1 MAFLAFFV
9 CVDCLCLVKG
19 FFALAAICSVLGAE
33 LRWRHNSK
41 AAQQMLSDAD
51 CTQARGK
58 NKRHELIAFAACSKD
73 ECLKVVWIN
82 LEVSPVHRFS
92 YRLVFTSAFFFY
104 SSCLFLVHRV
114 LQSYVL

>member
-19 FFALAAICSVLGAE
+19 FLAQAAICSVLGAE

-51 CTQARGK
+51 CAQARGK
-58 NKRHELIAFAACSKD
+58 RERTKD
-73 ECLKVVWIN
+73 MN
-82 LEVSPVHRFS
+82 
-92 YRLVFTSAFFFY
+92 
-104 SSCLFLVHRV
+104 
-114 LQSYVL
+114 